1 MELIVKQG
9 RPKNYRDR
17 PEKEQR
23 VYRFLDEL
31 GVDYVY
37 LDHEE
42 EFSMGDA
49 ADADEAIGV
58 VGAKNVFLRDKKRRN
73 YLLILVNGT
82 KRIDL
87 KQIGELTG
95 IKKLTFCNEDD
106 LHAVLGLTPGAVT
119 PFGLLNDPEGRVR
132 LIIDELLRNEELF
145 AMHPCVNTTT
155 IRMSNRDFMDIVV
168 PAMGHEPI
176 FTII

>member
-1 MELIVKQG
+1 MEFIVKQG
-9 RPKNYRDR
+9 RPEDYNQR

-23 VYRFLDEL
+23 IYDFLDDL
-31 GVDYVY
+31 GIDYVY
-37 LDHEE
+37 LDHQE

-58 VGAKNVFLRDKKRRN
+58 VGAKNVFLHDKKRRH

-87 KQIGELTG
+87 KQISELTG
-95 IKKLTFCNEDD
+95 LKKLSFCHEDD
-106 LHAVLGLTPGAVT
+106 LDEVLGLTPGAVT
-119 PFGLLNDPEGRVR
+119 PFGLLNDPDGRVQ
-132 LIIDELLRNEELF
+132 LIIDESLRDEELF
-145 AMHPCVNTTT
+145 AMHPCVNTVTV
-155 IRMSNRDFMDIVV
+155 RMSNRDFMDKVI

-176 FTII
+176 FAAL

>member
-9 RPKNYRDR
+9 RPEDFDKR

-23 VYRFLDEL
+23 VYEFLDGL
-31 GVDYVY
+31 GIDFVY
-37 LDHEE
+37 LDHQE

-73 YLLILVNGT
+73 YFLILVNGT

-87 KQIGELTG
+87 KQISELTG
-95 IKKLTFCNEDD
+95 VKKLTFCHEDD
-106 LHAVLGLTPGAVT
+106 LDDVLGLTPGAVT
-119 PFGLLNDPEGRVR
+119 PLGLLNDPEGRVQ
-132 LIIDELLRNEELF
+132 LIIDESLRDEELF
-145 AMHPCVNTTT
+145 AMHPCVNTVT
-155 IRMSNRDFMDIVV
+155 IRMSNQDFMNTVI

-176 FTII
+176 FVAI

>member
-9 RPKNYRDR
+9 RPDNFKER

-23 VYRFLDEL
+23 VYEFLDEL
-31 GVDYVY
+31 GIDYVY

-42 EFSMGDA
+42 EYSMGDA
-49 ADADEAIGV
+49 EEADEAIGV
-58 VGAKNVFLRDKKRRN
+58 VGAKNVFLRDKKRRH
-73 YLLILVNGT
+73 YFLILVNGT

-95 IKKLTFCNEDD
+95 IKKLTFCHEDD
-106 LHAVLGLTPGAVT
+106 LEEVLGLTPGAVT
-119 PFGLLNDPEGRVR
+119 PFGLLNDSDGRVQ
-132 LIIDELLRNEELF
+132 LIIDESLQDEELF
-145 AMHPCVNTTT
+145 AMHPCVNTVT
-155 IRMSNRDFMDIVV
+155 IRMSNQDFMNTVI

-176 FTII
+176 FAAL

>member
-9 RPKNYRDR
+9 RPEDFDKR

-23 VYRFLDEL
+23 VYEFLDGL
-31 GVDYVY
+31 GIDFVY
-37 LDHEE
+37 LDHQE

-73 YLLILVNGT
+73 YFLILVNGT

-87 KQIGELTG
+87 KQISELTG
-95 IKKLTFCNEDD
+95 IKKLTFCHEDD
-106 LHAVLGLTPGAVT
+106 LDEVLGLTPGAVT
-119 PFGLLNDPEGRVR
+119 PLGLLNDPEGRVQ
-132 LIIDELLRNEELF
+132 LIIDESLQDEELF
-145 AMHPCVNTTT
+145 AMHPCVNTVT
-155 IRMSNRDFMDIVV
+155 IRMSNQDFMNTVI

-176 FTII
+176 FVAV

>member
-9 RPKNYRDR
+9 RPEDFDKR

-23 VYRFLDEL
+23 VYEFLDEL
-31 GVDYVY
+31 GIDYMY
-37 LDHEE
+37 LDHQE

-73 YLLILVNGT
+73 YFLILVNGT

-87 KQIGELTG
+87 KQISELTG
-95 IKKLTFCNEDD
+95 VKKLTFCHEDD
-106 LHAVLGLTPGAVT
+106 LDDVLGLTPGAVT
-119 PFGLLNDPEGRVR
+119 PLGLLNDPEGRVQ
-132 LIIDELLRNEELF
+132 LIIDESLQDEELF
-145 AMHPCVNTTT
+145 AMHPCVNTVT
-155 IRMSNRDFMDIVV
+155 IRMSNQDFMNIVI

-176 FTII
+176 FVAL

>member
-9 RPKNYRDR
+9 RPDNFKER

-23 VYRFLDEL
+23 VYEFLDEL
-31 GVDYVY
+31 GIDYVY

-42 EFSMGDA
+42 EYSMGDA
-49 ADADEAIGV
+49 EEADEAIGV
-58 VGAKNVFLRDKKRRN
+58 VGAKNVFLRDKKRRH
-73 YLLILVNGT
+73 YFLILVNGT

-95 IKKLTFCNEDD
+95 IKKLTFCHEDD
-106 LHAVLGLTPGAVT
+106 LEEVLGLTPGAVT
-119 PFGLLNDPEGRVR
+119 PFGLLNDSDGRVQ
-132 LIIDELLRNEELF
+132 LIIDESLRNEELF
-145 AMHPCVNTTT
+145 AMHPCVNTVT
-155 IRMSNRDFMDIVV
+155 IRMSNQDFMNIVI

-176 FTII
+176 FAAL

>member
-9 RPKNYRDR
+9 KQEDFDKR

-23 VYRFLDEL
+23 VYEFLDGL
-31 GVDYVY
+31 GIDFVY
-37 LDHEE
+37 LDHQE

-73 YLLILVNGT
+73 YFLILVNGT

-87 KQIGELTG
+87 KQISELTG
-95 IKKLTFCNEDD
+95 IKKLTFCHEDD
-106 LHAVLGLTPGAVT
+106 LDEVLGLTPGAVT
-119 PFGLLNDPEGRVR
+119 PLGLLNDPEGRVQ
-132 LIIDELLRNEELF
+132 LIIDESLRDEELF
-145 AMHPCVNTTT
+145 AMHPCVNTVT
-155 IRMSNRDFMDIVV
+155 IRMSNQDFMNIVI

-176 FTII
+176 FVAL

>member
-9 RPKNYRDR
+9 RPEDFDKR

-23 VYRFLDEL
+23 VYEFLDEL
-31 GVDYVY
+31 GIDYMY
-37 LDHEE
+37 LDHQE

-73 YLLILVNGT
+73 YFLILVNGT

-87 KQIGELTG
+87 KQISELTG
-95 IKKLTFCNEDD
+95 VKKLTFCHEDD
-106 LHAVLGLTPGAVT
+106 LDDVLGLTPGAVT
-119 PFGLLNDPEGRVR
+119 PLGLLNDPEGRVQ
-132 LIIDELLRNEELF
+132 LIIDESLRDEELF
-145 AMHPCVNTTT
+145 AMHPCVNTVT
-155 IRMSNRDFMDIVV
+155 IRMSNQDFMNTVI

-176 FTII
+176 FVAI

>member
-9 RPKNYRDR
+9 RPEDFDKR

-23 VYRFLDEL
+23 VYEFLDEL
-31 GVDYVY
+31 GIDYLY
-37 LDHEE
+37 LDHQE

-73 YLLILVNGT
+73 YFLILVNGT

-87 KQIGELTG
+87 KQISELTG
-95 IKKLTFCNEDD
+95 VKKLTFCHEDD
-106 LHAVLGLTPGAVT
+106 LDDVLGLTPGAVT
-119 PFGLLNDPEGRVR
+119 PLGLLNDPEGRVQ
-132 LIIDELLRNEELF
+132 LIIDESLQDEELF
-145 AMHPCVNTTT
+145 AMHPCVNTVT
-155 IRMSNRDFMDIVV
+155 IRMSNQDFMNTVI

-176 FTII
+176 FVAV

>member
-9 RPKNYRDR
+9 RPKDFSAR

-23 VYRFLDEL
+23 VYEFLDEL
-31 GVDYVY
+31 GIDYVY

-49 ADADEAIGV
+49 AEADEAIGV

-73 YLLILVNGT
+73 YFLILVNGT

-95 IKKLTFCNEDD
+95 IKKLTFCHEDD
-106 LHAVLGLTPGAVT
+106 LNPCKTKNCLPCTLAST
-119 PFGLLNDPEGRVR
+119 LL
-132 LIIDELLRNEELF
+132 LF
-145 AMHPCVNTTT
+145 EC
-155 IRMSNRDFMDIVV
+155 
-168 PAMGHEPI
+168 PI
-176 FTII
+176 KTS

>member
-9 RPKNYRDR
+9 RPENYSER

-23 VYRFLDEL
+23 VYQFLDEL

-37 LDHEE
+37 LDHQEE
-42 EFSMGDA
+42 YSMGDA

-58 VGAKNVFLRDKKRRN
+58 VGAKNVFLRDKKRRH

-95 IKKLTFCNEDD
+95 IKKLTFCSEDD
-106 LHAVLGLTPGAVT
+106 LRDVLGLTPGAVT
-119 PFGLLNDPEGRVR
+119 PFGLLNDEEGRVQ
-132 LIIDELLRNEELF
+132 LIIDTSLLDEELF

-155 IRMSNRDFMDIVV
+155 IRMSNRDFMDTVV
-168 PAMGHEPI
+168 PAMGHEPV
-176 FTII
+176 FTEI

>member
-1 MELIVKQG
+1 MEFIVKQG
-9 RPKNYRDR
+9 RPEDYNQR

-23 VYRFLDEL
+23 IYDFLDDL
-31 GVDYVY
+31 GIDYVY
-37 LDHEE
+37 LDHQE

-58 VGAKNVFLRDKKRRN
+58 VGAKNVFRPHKKRRH

-87 KQIGELTG
+87 KQISELTG
-95 IKKLTFCNEDD
+95 LKKLSFCHEDD
-106 LHAVLGLTPGAVT
+106 LDEVLGLTPGAVT
-119 PFGLLNDPEGRVR
+119 PFGLLNDPDGRVQ
-132 LIIDELLRNEELF
+132 LIIDESLRDEELF
-145 AMHPCVNTTT
+145 AMHPCVNTVTV
-155 IRMSNRDFMDIVV
+155 RMSNRDFMDKVI

-176 FTII
+176 FAAL

>member
-9 RPKNYRDR
+9 RPDNFKER

-23 VYRFLDEL
+23 VYEFLDEL
-31 GVDYVY
+31 GIDYVY

-42 EFSMGDA
+42 EYSMGDA
-49 ADADEAIGV
+49 EEADEAIGV
-58 VGAKNVFLRDKKRRN
+58 VGAKNVFLRDKKRRH
-73 YLLILVNGT
+73 YFLILVNGT

-95 IKKLTFCNEDD
+95 IKKLTFCHEDD
-106 LHAVLGLTPGAVT
+106 LEEVLGLTPGAVT
-119 PFGLLNDPEGRVR
+119 PFGLLNDPDGRVQ
-132 LIIDELLRNEELF
+132 LIIDESLQDEELF
-145 AMHPCVNTTT
+145 AMHPCVNTVT
-155 IRMSNRDFMDIVV
+155 IRMSNQDFMNIVI

-176 FTII
+176 FAAL

>member
-9 RPKNYRDR
+9 RPDNFKER

-23 VYRFLDEL
+23 VYEFLDEL
-31 GVDYVY
+31 GIDYVY

-42 EFSMGDA
+42 EYSMGDA
-49 ADADEAIGV
+49 EEADEAIGV
-58 VGAKNVFLRDKKRRN
+58 VGAKNVFLRDKKRRH
-73 YLLILVNGT
+73 YFLILVNGT

-95 IKKLTFCNEDD
+95 IKKLTFCHEDD
-106 LHAVLGLTPGAVT
+106 LEEVLGLTPGAVT
-119 PFGLLNDPEGRVR
+119 PFGLLNDSDGRVQV
-132 LIIDELLRNEELF
+132 IIDESLQDEELF
-145 AMHPCVNTTT
+145 AMHPCVNTGT
-155 IRMSNRDFMDIVV
+155 IRMSNQDFMNTVI

-176 FTII
+176 FAAL